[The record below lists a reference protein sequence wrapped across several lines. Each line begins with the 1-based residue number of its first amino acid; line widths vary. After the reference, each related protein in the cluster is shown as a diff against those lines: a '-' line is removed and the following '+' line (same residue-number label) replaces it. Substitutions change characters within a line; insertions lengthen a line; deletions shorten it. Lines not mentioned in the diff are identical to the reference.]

1 MGFRST
7 ILYGGGPVPLLKN
20 MKFFSLRKWNFLP
33 THFIVLNWSIGI
45 FRNCQKVSAFNS
57 DPKGVKNG
65 AARSPGPKD
74 PPNPNR
80 VKENLSI
87 SPGETK
93 LVATACNITEK
104 LPRLSIYI
112 KAPEKLPLLFE
123 SEGYVSHKYRG
134 RIFVRVTNYSPQCVS
149 LPTSTNIGYLLV
161 QKSSL

>member
-1 MGFRST
+1 MDIVNFQQVFDEDNLQEDYELNSTFPPKAPYHLRHLIEFR
-7 ILYGGGPVPLLKN
+7 LQLL
-20 MKFFSLRKWNFLP
+20 L
-33 THFIVLNWSIGI
+33 
-45 FRNCQKVSAFNS
+45 
-57 DPKGVKNG
+57 
-65 AARSPGPKD
+65 
-74 PPNPNR
+74 
-80 VKENLSI
+80 KENLSI

-161 QKSSL
+161 QNSSL